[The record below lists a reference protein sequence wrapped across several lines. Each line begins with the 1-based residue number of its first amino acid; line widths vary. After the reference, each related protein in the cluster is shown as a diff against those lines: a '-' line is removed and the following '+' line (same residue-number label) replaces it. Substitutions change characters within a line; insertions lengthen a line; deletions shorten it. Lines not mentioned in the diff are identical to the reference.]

1 MGIQRQIDQSTA
13 ELEKDWGSGGSG
25 LRAFSENVRG
35 GWVQGKRDETFLG
48 KGGGA
53 SCHPR

>member
-25 LRAFSENVRG
+25 LRAFLENVRG
-35 GWVQGKRDETFLG
+35 GWVQSKRDERV
-48 KGGGA
+48 KRKDGGA
-53 SCHPR
+53 TYY